1 MKKLLKAGF
10 ITLMMVGSLASCTDG
25 VSGTTVATGQGST
38 TPSATPTT
46 PTPPKEDGKMTVEEA
61 KAYADTHYS
70 QDKVAEKYNQ
80 GEAVINYDLKKCEG
94 PILTQLGLKVG
105 KDSTTQ
111 ALKEE
116 DLVVLTSKDIDSM
129 AKAIDSYEG
138 KDKAE
143 LSFSMTE
150 NIMKIEFDFPA
161 SVLTAALEALLTGIQ
176 NSGGAG
182 TGDTDTPVITFED
195 FVGSG
200 AGMSGY
206 ITVNELGLASGVDA
220 TIDYTLTFN
229 YVYES
234 TLPNGTT
241 TNTKV
246 PDTES
251 IKGDATATITY
262 SMGETTKE
270 A

>member
-1 MKKLLKAGF
+1 
-10 ITLMMVGSLASCTDG
+10 MMVGSLASCTDG

-38 TPSATPTT
+38 TPSATPNQ
-46 PTPPKEDGKMTVEEA
+46 PKEDGKMTVEDA
-61 KAYADTHYS
+61 KAYADAHYS

-80 GEAVINYDLKKCEG
+80 GEAVINYDLKEFEG

-105 KDSTTQ
+105 VDSTTQ

-129 AKAIDSYEG
+129 VKAIDSYEG

-143 LSFSMTE
+143 LNFSMTE

-161 SVLTAALEALLTGIQ
+161 SVLTAALEALLTKIQ
-176 NSGGAG
+176 TSGGAG
-182 TGDTDTPVITFED
+182 TGDTNTPGITFED

-206 ITVNELGLASGVDA
+206 VTVNELGLTSGVDA

-241 TNTKV
+241 ANTKV

>member
-10 ITLMMVGSLASCTDG
+10 IALMMVGSLASCTDG
-25 VSGTTVATGQGST
+25 VSGTTVATQ
-38 TPSATPTT
+38 
-46 PTPPKEDGKMTVEEA
+46 PKEDGKMTVEEA
-61 KAYADTHYS
+61 KAYANAHYS

-80 GEAVINYDLKKCEG
+80 GEVVINYDLKKCEG
-94 PILTQLGLKVG
+94 TILTQLGLKVG
-105 KDSTTQ
+105 ANSTTQ
-111 ALKEE
+111 KLKEE

-143 LSFSMTE
+143 LNFSMTE

-182 TGDTDTPVITFED
+182 TGDTETPVITFED

-206 ITVNELGLASGVDA
+206 ITVNELGLTSGVNA

-241 TNTKV
+241 TNTKI

-251 IKGDATATITY
+251 IKGDATSTITY

>member
-10 ITLMMVGSLASCTDG
+10 IALMMVGSLASCTDG
-25 VSGTTVATGQGST
+25 VSGTTV
-38 TPSATPTT
+38 TPTQS
-46 PTPPKEDGKMTVEEA
+46 KEDGKMTVEEA
-61 KAYADTHYS
+61 KTYADAHYS

-80 GEAVINYDLKKCEG
+80 GEAVINYDLKEFEG

-111 ALKEE
+111 TLKEE

-143 LSFSMTE
+143 LNFSITE

-161 SVLTAALEALLTGIQ
+161 SVLTAALEALLTKIQ
-176 NSGGAG
+176 TSDGAG
-182 TGDTDTPVITFED
+182 TGDTDTPAITFED

-200 AGMSGY
+200 SGISGY
-206 ITVNELGLASGVDA
+206 ITVNELGLTSGVDA

-229 YVYES
+229 YVYEY
-234 TLPNGTT
+234 TLPNTT
-241 TNTKV
+241 TTANTKV

>member
-10 ITLMMVGSLASCTDG
+10 IALMMVGSLASCTDG
-25 VSGTTVATGQGST
+25 VSGTAV
-38 TPSATPTT
+38 TPTQ
-46 PTPPKEDGKMTVEEA
+46 PKEDGKLTVEEA
-61 KAYADTHYS
+61 KTYADAYYS
-70 QDKVAEKYNQ
+70 QDKVAGKYNQ
-80 GEAVINYDLKKCEG
+80 GEAVINYDLKEFEG

-105 KDSTTQ
+105 ADSTTQ
-111 ALKEE
+111 TLKEE

-143 LSFSMTE
+143 LNFSMTE

-161 SVLTAALEALLTGIQ
+161 SVLTAALEALLTKIQ
-176 NSGGAG
+176 TSGGAE
-182 TGDTDTPVITFED
+182 TGDTNTPAITFED

-200 AGMSGY
+200 AGISGY
-206 ITVNELGLASGVDA
+206 ITVNELGLTSGVDA

-229 YVYES
+229 YVYDY

>member
-1 MKKLLKAGF
+1 MKKLLKAGL
-10 ITLMMVGSLASCTDG
+10 ISLMMVGSLASCTDG
-25 VSGTTVATGQGST
+25 VSGTTIATGQGST
-38 TPSATPTT
+38 TPTPTQ
-46 PTPPKEDGKMTVEEA
+46 PKEDGKMTVEEA
-61 KAYADTHYS
+61 KAYADAHYS

-94 PILTQLGLKVG
+94 TILTQLGLKVG

-111 ALKEE
+111 TLKEE

-143 LSFSMTE
+143 LNFSMIE

-161 SVLTAALEALLTGIQ
+161 SMLTAALEALLTGIQ
-176 NSGGAG
+176 NSGGTG

-206 ITVNELGLASGVDA
+206 ITVNELGLASGIDA
-220 TIDYTLTFN
+220 TIELHLN
-229 YVYES
+229 
-234 TLPNGTT
+234 LQLCL
-241 TNTKV
+241 
-246 PDTES
+246 
-251 IKGDATATITY
+251 
-262 SMGETTKE
+262 
-270 A
+270 

>member
-1 MKKLLKAGF
+1 MKKLLKAGL
-10 ITLMMVGSLASCTDG
+10 ISLMMVGNLASCTDG
-25 VSGTTVATGQGST
+25 VNGTTVATGQGST
-38 TPSATPTT
+38 TPSATPTQ
-46 PTPPKEDGKMTVEEA
+46 PKEDGKMTVEEA
-61 KAYADTHYS
+61 KTYADAHYS

-94 PILTQLGLKVG
+94 LILTQLGLKVG
-105 KDSTTQ
+105 VGSTTQ
-111 ALKEE
+111 TLKEE

-143 LSFSMTE
+143 LNFSMTE

-161 SVLTAALEALLTGIQ
+161 SILTAALEKLLTEIQ
-176 NSGGAG
+176 NSDGTG
-182 TGDTDTPVITFED
+182 TGDTNTPVITFED

-220 TIDYTLTFN
+220 NIDYTLTFN

-251 IKGDATATITY
+251 IKGDATAAITY

>member
-1 MKKLLKAGF
+1 MKKLLKAGL
-10 ITLMMVGSLASCTDG
+10 ISLMMVGSLASCTDG

-38 TPSATPTT
+38 IPSATPTQ
-46 PTPPKEDGKMTVEEA
+46 PKEDGKITIEEA
-61 KAYADTHYS
+61 KAYADAHYS

-105 KDSTTQ
+105 ADSTTQ
-111 ALKEE
+111 TLKEE

-143 LSFSMTE
+143 LNFSMTE
-150 NIMKIEFDFPA
+150 NIMKIEFDFTA
-161 SVLTAALEALLTGIQ
+161 SMVTAALEALLTGIQ
-176 NSGGAG
+176 NSGGTG

-195 FVGSG
+195 FIGSG

-206 ITVNELGLASGVDA
+206 ITVNELGLTSGVDA

-229 YVYES
+229 YVYEH

-241 TNTKV
+241 TNTEV

>member
-1 MKKLLKAGF
+1 MKKLLKAGL
-10 ITLMMVGSLASCTDG
+10 ISLMMVGSLASCTDG

-38 TPSATPTT
+38 IPTPTQ
-46 PTPPKEDGKMTVEEA
+46 PKEDGKMTVEEA

-111 ALKEE
+111 KLKEE

-143 LSFSMTE
+143 LNFSMIE
-150 NIMKIEFDFPA
+150 NIMKIEFDFPT
-161 SVLTAALEALLTGIQ
+161 SMLTAALEALLTGIQ

-229 YVYES
+229 YAYES

-262 SMGETTKE
+262 SMGETTKK

>member
-1 MKKLLKAGF
+1 MKKLLKAGL
-10 ITLMMVGSLASCTDG
+10 ISLMMVGSLASCTDG
-25 VSGTTVATGQGST
+25 VSGTTIATGQGST
-38 TPSATPTT
+38 TPTPTQ
-46 PTPPKEDGKMTVEEA
+46 PKEDGKMTVEEA
-61 KAYADTHYS
+61 KAYADAHYS

-94 PILTQLGLKVG
+94 TILTQLGLKVG

-111 ALKEE
+111 TLKEE

-143 LSFSMTE
+143 LNFSMIE

-161 SVLTAALEALLTGIQ
+161 SMLTAALEALLTGIQ
-176 NSGGAG
+176 NSGGTG

-200 AGMSGY
+200 AGMSG
-206 ITVNELGLASGVDA
+206 
-220 TIDYTLTFN
+220 
-229 YVYES
+229 
-234 TLPNGTT
+234 
-241 TNTKV
+241 
-246 PDTES
+246 
-251 IKGDATATITY
+251 
-262 SMGETTKE
+262 
-270 A
+270 

>member
-1 MKKLLKAGF
+1 MKKLLKAGL
-10 ITLMMVGSLASCTDG
+10 ISLMMVGSLASCTDG
-25 VSGTTVATGQGST
+25 VSGTTVATGQGSN
-38 TPSATPTT
+38 TPSATPTQ
-46 PTPPKEDGKMTVEEA
+46 PKEDGKMTVEEA
-61 KAYADTHYS
+61 KAYADAHYS

-94 PILTQLGLKVG
+94 LILTQLGLKVG
-105 KDSTTQ
+105 KGSTTQ
-111 ALKEE
+111 TLKEE

-129 AKAIDSYEG
+129 AKVIDSYEG

-143 LSFSMTE
+143 LNFSMTE
-150 NIMKIEFDFPA
+150 NIMKIKFDFPA
-161 SVLTAALEALLTGIQ
+161 SILTAALEKLLTEIQ
-176 NSGGAG
+176 NSDGTG
-182 TGDTDTPVITFED
+182 TGDTNTPVITFED

-220 TIDYTLTFN
+220 NIDYTLTFN

-251 IKGDATATITY
+251 IKGDATAAITY

>member
-1 MKKLLKAGF
+1 MKKLLKAGL
-10 ITLMMVGSLASCTDG
+10 ISLLMVGSLASCTDG

-38 TPSATPTT
+38 IPTPTQ
-46 PTPPKEDGKMTVEEA
+46 PKEDGKMTVEEA

-94 PILTQLGLKVG
+94 TILTQLGLKVG

-143 LSFSMTE
+143 LNFSMTE

-161 SVLTAALEALLTGIQ
+161 SMLTAALEALLTGIQ

-251 IKGDATATITY
+251 IKGDATTTITY

>member
-1 MKKLLKAGF
+1 MKKLLKAGL
-10 ITLMMVGSLASCTDG
+10 ISLMMVGSLASCTDG

-38 TPSATPTT
+38 IPTPTQ
-46 PTPPKEDGKMTVEEA
+46 PKEDGKMTVEEA

-94 PILTQLGLKVG
+94 LILTQLGLKVG
-105 KDSTTQ
+105 VGSTTQ
-111 ALKEE
+111 TLKEE

-129 AKAIDSYEG
+129 AKAIDSFES

-143 LSFSMTE
+143 LNFSMTE

-161 SVLTAALEALLTGIQ
+161 SMLTAALEALLTGIQ

-206 ITVNELGLASGVDA
+206 ITVNELGLTSGVDA

-251 IKGDATATITY
+251 IKGDATAAITY

>member
-1 MKKLLKAGF
+1 MKKLLKAGL

-25 VSGTTVATGQGST
+25 VSGTTVATQ
-38 TPSATPTT
+38 
-46 PTPPKEDGKMTVEEA
+46 PKEDGKMTVEEA
-61 KAYADTHYS
+61 KAYADAHYS

-94 PILTQLGLKVG
+94 TILTQLGLKVG

-143 LSFSMTE
+143 LNFSMTA

-161 SVLTAALEALLTGIQ
+161 SMLTAALEALLTGIQ

-206 ITVNELGLASGVDA
+206 ITVNELGLTSGVDA

-241 TNTKV
+241 TNTKI

-251 IKGDATATITY
+251 IIGDATATITY
-262 SMGETTKE
+262 SMGETTNE

>member
-1 MKKLLKAGF
+1 
-10 ITLMMVGSLASCTDG
+10 MMVGSLASCTDG
-25 VSGTTVATGQGST
+25 VSGTTIATQ
-38 TPSATPTT
+38 
-46 PTPPKEDGKMTVEEA
+46 PKEDGKMTVEEA
-61 KAYADTHYS
+61 KAYADAHYS

-94 PILTQLGLKVG
+94 PILTQLLTQLDQKVG
-105 KDSTTQ
+105 KGSTTQ
-111 ALKEE
+111 TLKEE

-143 LSFSMTE
+143 LNFSMTE
-150 NIMKIEFDFPA
+150 NIMKIEFNFPA

-200 AGMSGY
+200 AGISGY
-206 ITVNELGLASGVDA
+206 ITVNELGLTSGVDA

-251 IKGDATATITY
+251 IKGDATSTITY
-262 SMGETTKE
+262 SMGEKTKE

>member
-10 ITLMMVGSLASCTDG
+10 IALMMVGSLASCTDG
-25 VSGTTVATGQGST
+25 ASGTTIATQ
-38 TPSATPTT
+38 
-46 PTPPKEDGKMTVEEA
+46 PKEDGKMTVEEA
-61 KAYADTHYS
+61 KAYANAHYS

-80 GEAVINYDLKKCEG
+80 GEAVINYDLKEFEG

-111 ALKEE
+111 TLKEE

-143 LSFSMTE
+143 LNFSITE

-176 NSGGAG
+176 TNGGAG
-182 TGDTDTPVITFED
+182 TGDTNTPAITFED

-200 AGMSGY
+200 AGISGY
-206 ITVNELGLASGVDA
+206 ITVNELGLTSRVDA

-229 YVYES
+229 YVYDY
-234 TLPNGTT
+234 TLPNTTTT

>member
-10 ITLMMVGSLASCTDG
+10 IALMMVGSLASCTDG
-25 VSGTTVATGQGST
+25 VSGTTV
-38 TPSATPTT
+38 TPTQ
-46 PTPPKEDGKMTVEEA
+46 PKEDGKMTVEEA
-61 KAYADTHYS
+61 KAYADAHYS

-80 GEAVINYDLKKCEG
+80 GEAVINYDLKEFEG

-111 ALKEE
+111 TLKEE

-143 LSFSMTE
+143 LNFSMTE

-161 SVLTAALEALLTGIQ
+161 SVLTAALEALLTKIQ
-176 NSGGAG
+176 TSAGAG
-182 TGDTDTPVITFED
+182 TGDTNTPGITFED

-206 ITVNELGLASGVDA
+206 ITVNELGLTSGVNA

-229 YVYES
+229 YVYDY

-246 PDTES
+246 PDTE
-251 IKGDATATITY
+251 
-262 SMGETTKE
+262 
-270 A
+270 

>member
-10 ITLMMVGSLASCTDG
+10 IALMMVGSLASCTDG
-25 VSGTTVATGQGST
+25 VSGTTV
-38 TPSATPTT
+38 TPTQ
-46 PTPPKEDGKMTVEEA
+46 PKEDGKMTVEEA
-61 KAYADTHYS
+61 KAYADAHYS

-80 GEAVINYDLKKCEG
+80 GEAVINYDLKEFEG

-111 ALKEE
+111 TLKEE

-143 LSFSMTE
+143 LNFSMAE

-161 SVLTAALEALLTGIQ
+161 SVLTAALEALLTKIQ
-176 NSGGAG
+176 TSAGAG
-182 TGDTDTPVITFED
+182 TGDTNTPGITFED

-206 ITVNELGLASGVDA
+206 ITVNELGLTSGVNA

-229 YVYES
+229 YVYDY

-251 IKGDATATITY
+251 IKGDATAAITY

>member
-10 ITLMMVGSLASCTDG
+10 IALMMVGSLASCTDG
-25 VSGTTVATGQGST
+25 VSGTTIAPNQ
-38 TPSATPTT
+38 
-46 PTPPKEDGKMTVEEA
+46 PKEDGKMTVEDA
-61 KAYADTHYS
+61 KAYADAHYS

-80 GEAVINYDLKKCEG
+80 GEAVINYDLKEFEG

-111 ALKEE
+111 TLKEE

-143 LSFSMTE
+143 LNFSITE

-161 SVLTAALEALLTGIQ
+161 SVLTAALEALMTKIQ
-176 NSGGAG
+176 TSGGAG
-182 TGDTDTPVITFED
+182 TGDTGTPAITFED

-206 ITVNELGLASGVDA
+206 ITVSELGLTSGVDA

-241 TNTKV
+241 ANTKV

>member
-10 ITLMMVGSLASCTDG
+10 IALMMVGSLASCTDG
-25 VSGTTVATGQGST
+25 ASGTTVATQ
-38 TPSATPTT
+38 
-46 PTPPKEDGKMTVEEA
+46 PKEDGKLTVEEA
-61 KAYADTHYS
+61 KAYADAHYS

-80 GEAVINYDLKKCEG
+80 GKAVINYDLKEFEG

-111 ALKEE
+111 TLKEE

-143 LSFSMTE
+143 LNFSMTE

-161 SVLTAALEALLTGIQ
+161 SVLTAALEALLTKIQ
-176 NSGGAG
+176 TSGGAG
-182 TGDTDTPVITFED
+182 TGDTNTPGITFED

-206 ITVNELGLASGVDA
+206 ITVNELGLTSGVDA
-220 TIDYTLTFN
+220 TLDYTLTFN
-229 YVYES
+229 YVYEY
-234 TLPNGTT
+234 TLPNTTT

>member
-10 ITLMMVGSLASCTDG
+10 IALMMVGSLASCTDG

-38 TPSATPTT
+38 TPTPTQ
-46 PTPPKEDGKMTVEEA
+46 PKEDGKMTVEEA
-61 KAYADTHYS
+61 KAYADAHYS

-105 KDSTTQ
+105 MDSTTQ
-111 ALKEE
+111 TLKEE

-143 LSFSMTE
+143 LNFSMTE

-161 SVLTAALEALLTGIQ
+161 SVLTAALEALLTGTQ

-200 AGMSGY
+200 AGMSG
-206 ITVNELGLASGVDA
+206 
-220 TIDYTLTFN
+220 
-229 YVYES
+229 
-234 TLPNGTT
+234 
-241 TNTKV
+241 
-246 PDTES
+246 
-251 IKGDATATITY
+251 
-262 SMGETTKE
+262 
-270 A
+270 

>member
-1 MKKLLKAGF
+1 MKKLLKAGL
-10 ITLMMVGSLASCTDG
+10 ISLMMVGSLASCTDG
-25 VSGTTVATGQGST
+25 VSGTTVATQS
-38 TPSATPTT
+38 
-46 PTPPKEDGKMTVEEA
+46 KEDGKITVEEA
-61 KAYADTHYS
+61 KAYADAHYS

-94 PILTQLGLKVG
+94 PILTQLLTQLGLKVG

-111 ALKEE
+111 TLKEE

-129 AKAIDSYEG
+129 AKAIDSFEG

-143 LSFSMTE
+143 LNFSMTE

-206 ITVNELGLASGVDA
+206 ITVNELGLTSGVDA

-229 YVYES
+229 YAYES

-246 PDTES
+246 PDAES

>member
-10 ITLMMVGSLASCTDG
+10 IALMMVGSLASCTDG
-25 VSGTTVATGQGST
+25 VSVTTV
-38 TPSATPTT
+38 TPTQ
-46 PTPPKEDGKMTVEEA
+46 PKVDGKMTIEEA
-61 KAYADTHYS
+61 KTYADAHYS

-80 GEAVINYDLKKCEG
+80 GEAVINYDLKEFEG

-111 ALKEE
+111 TLKEE

-143 LSFSMTE
+143 LNFSITE

-161 SVLTAALEALLTGIQ
+161 SVLTAALEALLTKIQ
-176 NSGGAG
+176 TSGGAG
-182 TGDTDTPVITFED
+182 TGDTNTPGITFED
-195 FVGSG
+195 FVGNG

-206 ITVNELGLASGVDA
+206 ITVNELGLTSGVDA

-229 YVYES
+229 YVYEY
-234 TLPNGTT
+234 TLPNTTT

>member
-1 MKKLLKAGF
+1 MKQLLKAGL
-10 ITLMMVGSLASCTDG
+10 ISLMMVGSLASCTDG
-25 VSGTTVATGQGST
+25 VSGTTIATEQGST
-38 TPSATPTT
+38 TPSATPTQ
-46 PTPPKEDGKMTVEEA
+46 PKEDGKMTVEEA
-61 KAYADTHYS
+61 KTYADPHYS
-70 QDKVAEKYNQ
+70 QDKIAEKYNQ

-94 PILTQLGLKVG
+94 LILTQLGLKVG
-105 KDSTTQ
+105 VGSTTQ
-111 ALKEE
+111 TLKEE

-129 AKAIDSYEG
+129 AKAIDSFKS

-143 LSFSMTE
+143 LNFSMTE

-161 SVLTAALEALLTGIQ
+161 SILTAALEKLLTGIQ
-176 NSGGAG
+176 NSDGTG

-251 IKGDATATITY
+251 IIGDATAAITY

>member
-1 MKKLLKAGF
+1 MKKLLKAGL
-10 ITLMMVGSLASCTDG
+10 ISLMMVGSLASCTDG

-38 TPSATPTT
+38 TPSATPAQ
-46 PTPPKEDGKMTVEEA
+46 PKEDGKMTVEEA
-61 KAYADTHYS
+61 KAYADAHYS

-111 ALKEE
+111 TLKEK

-143 LSFSMTE
+143 LNFSMTE

-161 SVLTAALEALLTGIQ
+161 SILTAALEKLLTGIQ
-176 NSGGAG
+176 NSDGAG
-182 TGDTDTPVITFED
+182 TADTDTPVITFED

-200 AGMSGY
+200 TGMSGY
-206 ITVNELGLASGVDA
+206 ITVNELGLTSGVDA

-229 YVYES
+229 YVYK
-234 TLPNGTT
+234 LPNGT

>member
-1 MKKLLKAGF
+1 MEKLLKAGF
-10 ITLMMVGSLASCTDG
+10 IALMMVGSLASCTDG
-25 VSGTTVATGQGST
+25 VSGTTVA
-38 TPSATPTT
+38 PTK
-46 PTPPKEDGKMTVEEA
+46 PKEDGKMTVEEA
-61 KAYADTHYS
+61 KAYADAHYS

-80 GEAVINYDLKKCEG
+80 GEAVINYDLKEFEG

-111 ALKEE
+111 TLKEE

-143 LSFSMTE
+143 LNFSMTE

-161 SVLTAALEALLTGIQ
+161 SVLTAGLEALMTKIQ
-176 NSGGAG
+176 TSGGAG
-182 TGDTDTPVITFED
+182 TGDSDTPVITFED

-206 ITVNELGLASGVDA
+206 ITVNELGLTSGVDA

-241 TNTKV
+241 ANTKV

>member
-10 ITLMMVGSLASCTDG
+10 IALMMVGSLASCTDG
-25 VSGTTVATGQGST
+25 VSGTTVATQ
-38 TPSATPTT
+38 
-46 PTPPKEDGKMTVEEA
+46 PKEDGKMTVEEA
-61 KAYADTHYS
+61 KAYADAHYS

-80 GEAVINYDLKKCEG
+80 GEAVINYDLEKCEG
-94 PILTQLGLKVG
+94 PILTQLDQKVG
-105 KDSTTQ
+105 KGSTTQ
-111 ALKEE
+111 TLKEE

-138 KDKAE
+138 EDKAE
-143 LSFSMTE
+143 LNFSMTE

-206 ITVNELGLASGVDA
+206 ITVNELGLTSGVDA
-220 TIDYTLTFN
+220 TIDYALTFN

-241 TNTKV
+241 TNTKI

>member
-1 MKKLLKAGF
+1 MKKLLKAGL
-10 ITLMMVGSLASCTDG
+10 ISLMMVGSLASCTDG

-38 TPSATPTT
+38 IPTPTQ
-46 PTPPKEDGKMTVEEA
+46 PKEDGKMTVEEA

-105 KDSTTQ
+105 ADSTTQ
-111 ALKEE
+111 TLKEE

-129 AKAIDSYEG
+129 AKAIDSFES

-143 LSFSMTE
+143 LNFSMTE

-161 SVLTAALEALLTGIQ
+161 SILTAALEKLLTGIQ
-176 NSGGAG
+176 NSDGTG

-251 IKGDATATITY
+251 IIGDATAAITY

>member
-10 ITLMMVGSLASCTDG
+10 IALMMVGSLASCTDG

-38 TPSATPTT
+38 TPTPTQ
-46 PTPPKEDGKMTVEEA
+46 PKEDGKMTVEEA
-61 KAYADTHYS
+61 KAYADAHYS

-94 PILTQLGLKVG
+94 LLLTQLGQLGIKVG
-105 KDSTTQ
+105 ADSTTQ
-111 ALKEE
+111 TLKEE

-143 LSFSMTE
+143 LNFSMTE

-182 TGDTDTPVITFED
+182 TGDTDTPNITFED

-206 ITVNELGLASGVDA
+206 ITVNELGLTSGVDA

-229 YVYES
+229 YVYDY

>member
-1 MKKLLKAGF
+1 MKKLLKAGL
-10 ITLMMVGSLASCTDG
+10 ISLMMVGSLASCTDG

-38 TPSATPTT
+38 TPSATPTQ
-46 PTPPKEDGKMTVEEA
+46 PKEDGKMTVEEA
-61 KAYADTHYS
+61 KAYANAHYS
-70 QDKVAEKYNQ
+70 QDKIAEKYNQ

-94 PILTQLGLKVG
+94 LILTQLGLKVG

-143 LSFSMTE
+143 LNFSMIE

-161 SVLTAALEALLTGIQ
+161 SMLTAALEALLTGIQ
-176 NSGGAG
+176 NSDG
-182 TGDTDTPVITFED
+182 TPGIRYEN

-229 YVYES
+229 YFYMDCV
-234 TLPNGTT
+234 PNET
-241 TNTKV
+241 TNTKLS
-246 PDTES
+246 DTES

>member
-10 ITLMMVGSLASCTDG
+10 IALMMVGSLASCTDG
-25 VSGTTVATGQGST
+25 VSGTTV
-38 TPSATPTT
+38 TPTQ
-46 PTPPKEDGKMTVEEA
+46 PKEDGKMTVEEA
-61 KAYADTHYS
+61 KAYADAHYS

-80 GEAVINYDLKKCEG
+80 GEAVINYDLKEFEG

-111 ALKEE
+111 TLKEE

-143 LSFSMTE
+143 LNFSMTE

-200 AGMSGY
+200 AGISGY
-206 ITVNELGLASGVDA
+206 ITVNELGLASRVDA

-229 YVYES
+229 YVYEY
-234 TLPNGTT
+234 TLPNTTT

-246 PDTES
+246 PDAES
-251 IKGDATATITY
+251 IKGDATATFTY

>member
-1 MKKLLKAGF
+1 MKKLLKAGL
-10 ITLMMVGSLASCTDG
+10 ISLMMVGSLTSCTDG
-25 VSGTTVATGQGST
+25 VSGTTVATQ
-38 TPSATPTT
+38 
-46 PTPPKEDGKMTVEEA
+46 PKEDGKMTVEEA
-61 KAYADTHYS
+61 KAYADAHYS

-94 PILTQLGLKVG
+94 TILTQLGLKVG

-111 ALKEE
+111 TLKEE

-143 LSFSMTE
+143 LNFSMTE

-161 SVLTAALEALLTGIQ
+161 SMLTAALEALLTGIQ

-182 TGDTDTPVITFED
+182 TGDNDTPVITFED

-206 ITVNELGLASGVDA
+206 ITVNELGLTSGVDA

-262 SMGETTKE
+262 SMSETTKE

>member
-10 ITLMMVGSLASCTDG
+10 IALMMVGSLASCTDG
-25 VSGTTVATGQGST
+25 VSGTTV
-38 TPSATPTT
+38 TPTQ
-46 PTPPKEDGKMTVEEA
+46 PKEDGKMTVEEA
-61 KAYADTHYS
+61 KAYADAHYS

-80 GEAVINYDLKKCEG
+80 GEAVINYDLKEFEG

-111 ALKEE
+111 TLKEE

-129 AKAIDSYEG
+129 AKAIDSYED

-143 LSFSMTE
+143 LNFSMTE

-161 SVLTAALEALLTGIQ
+161 SVLTAALEALLTKIQ
-176 NSGGAG
+176 TSAGAG
-182 TGDTDTPVITFED
+182 TGDTNTPAITFED
-195 FVGSG
+195 FVGTG
-200 AGMSGY
+200 AGISGY
-206 ITVNELGLASGVDA
+206 ITVNELGLTSGVNA

-251 IKGDATATITY
+251 IKGDDTATITY

>member
-10 ITLMMVGSLASCTDG
+10 IALMMVGSLASCTDG
-25 VSGTTVATGQGST
+25 VSGTTIAPNQ
-38 TPSATPTT
+38 
-46 PTPPKEDGKMTVEEA
+46 PKEDGKMTVEEA
-61 KAYADTHYS
+61 KTYADAHYS

-94 PILTQLGLKVG
+94 LLLTQLGQLGIKVG
-105 KDSTTQ
+105 VGSTTQ

-161 SVLTAALEALLTGIQ
+161 SVLTAALEALFTGLQ
-176 NSGGAG
+176 NSDG
-182 TGDTDTPVITFED
+182 TPGIRYEN

-206 ITVNELGLASGVDA
+206 ITVNELGLTSGVDS

-241 TNTKV
+241 TNTKLSDTENTKLT
-246 PDTES
+246 DTES

>member
-10 ITLMMVGSLASCTDG
+10 IALMMVGSLASCTDG
-25 VSGTTVATGQGST
+25 VSGTTVAPNQ
-38 TPSATPTT
+38 
-46 PTPPKEDGKMTVEEA
+46 PKEDGKMTVEEA
-61 KAYADTHYS
+61 KTYADAHYS
-70 QDKVAEKYNQ
+70 QDKIAEKYNQ
-80 GEAVINYDLKKCEG
+80 GEAVINYDLEKCEG
-94 PILTQLGLKVG
+94 PILTQLLTQLDQKVG

-111 ALKEE
+111 TLKEE

-143 LSFSMTE
+143 LNFSITD
-150 NIMKIEFDFPA
+150 NIMKIEFDFPS
-161 SVLTAALEALLTGIQ
+161 SVLTAALEALLTKIQ
-176 NSGGAG
+176 TSGGVG
-182 TGDTDTPVITFED
+182 TGDTNTPAITFED

-200 AGMSGY
+200 AGISGY
-206 ITVNELGLASGVDA
+206 ITVNELGLTSGVDV

-229 YVYES
+229 YVYEY
-234 TLPNGTT
+234 TLPNTTTT

>member
-10 ITLMMVGSLASCTDG
+10 IALMMVGSLASCTDG
-25 VSGTTVATGQGST
+25 ASGTTVATQ
-38 TPSATPTT
+38 
-46 PTPPKEDGKMTVEEA
+46 PKEDGKMTVEEA
-61 KAYADTHYS
+61 KAYADAHYS

-105 KDSTTQ
+105 ADSTTQ
-111 ALKEE
+111 TLKEE

-129 AKAIDSYEG
+129 TKAIDSYEG

-143 LSFSMTE
+143 LNFSMTE
-150 NIMKIEFDFPA
+150 NIMKIEFNFPA

-200 AGMSGY
+200 AGM
-206 ITVNELGLASGVDA
+206 
-220 TIDYTLTFN
+220 
-229 YVYES
+229 
-234 TLPNGTT
+234 
-241 TNTKV
+241 
-246 PDTES
+246 
-251 IKGDATATITY
+251 
-262 SMGETTKE
+262 
-270 A
+270 

>member
-10 ITLMMVGSLASCTDG
+10 IALMMVGSLASCTDG
-25 VSGTTVATGQGST
+25 VSGTTV
-38 TPSATPTT
+38 TPTQ
-46 PTPPKEDGKMTVEEA
+46 PKEDGKMTVEEA
-61 KAYADTHYS
+61 KTYADAHYS

-80 GEAVINYDLKKCEG
+80 GEAVINYDLKDFDG
-94 PILTQLGLKVG
+94 PILTRLGLKVG

-111 ALKEE
+111 TLKEE

-143 LSFSMTE
+143 LNFSITE

-161 SVLTAALEALLTGIQ
+161 SVLTAALEALMTKIQ
-176 NSGGAG
+176 TSDGAG
-182 TGDTDTPVITFED
+182 AGDTNTPAITFED
-195 FVGSG
+195 FVGTG

-206 ITVNELGLASGVDA
+206 ITVNELGLTRGVNA

-241 TNTKV
+241 ANTKV